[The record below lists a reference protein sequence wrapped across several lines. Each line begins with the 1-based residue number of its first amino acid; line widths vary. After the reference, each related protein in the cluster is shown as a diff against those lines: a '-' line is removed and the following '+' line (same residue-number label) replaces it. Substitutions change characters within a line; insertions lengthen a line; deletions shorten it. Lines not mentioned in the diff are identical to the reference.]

1 MTTTMDQ
8 LIREQAR
15 LIILK
20 ALSAQVDETLN
31 SDLLVHELHPF
42 GIRKD
47 RAWVH
52 GELAYLAE
60 MGAVQLSD
68 AGSLKVATL
77 ADLGQRHLAREVAI
91 EGVKRPSRGA
101 GL

>member
-1 MTTTMDQ
+1 MDMNT

-20 ALSAQVDETLN
+20 ALASQVDETLN
-31 SDLLVHELHPF
+31 ADLLVHELHPF

-52 GELAYLAE
+52 GELDYLKD
-60 MGAVQLSD
+60 MD
-68 AGSLKVATL
+68 AITLIQAGTVKVATL
-77 ADLGQRHLAREVAI
+77 AHKGNRHLMREIVI
-91 EGVKRPSRGA
+91 EGVQRPSRHGA
-101 GL
+101 